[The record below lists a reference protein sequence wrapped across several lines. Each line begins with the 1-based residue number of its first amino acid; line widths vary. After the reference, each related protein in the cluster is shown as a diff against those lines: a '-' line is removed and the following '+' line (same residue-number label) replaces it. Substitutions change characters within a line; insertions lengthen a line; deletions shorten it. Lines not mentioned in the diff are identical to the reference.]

1 MDKEKIIP
9 LMKTAFFNEEETC
22 KRLADFI
29 NTIPRLSMGD
39 KCREFEKAFA
49 KYQSRK
55 YCILV
60 NSGGSA
66 NFLLLQALKN
76 MGKIKTGDNIAF
88 SSLTWSTNV
97 MPIIQHGMNPIP
109 LDCSI
114 SELNVTVD
122 ILREAIKKRKISAF
136 FSTNVLG
143 FASDLAAIKELCKE
157 SNILFIEDNCESL
170 GTEVNGIKTG
180 NFGLASTFSFFVA
193 HHMSTIEGGAICTD
207 DVELAKILIMSRAN
221 GWDRSLSFSQQ
232 QELRNKHGI
241 ESEFKSKYV
250 FYELAFN
257 FRPTEITGFI
267 GLEQLKYIE
276 EMFKTREKN
285 YLEVAEVM
293 KLNPE
298 LKTVNTNH
306 LSFVS
311 NFSIPVIS
319 DNIDKYINRFKDKVE
334 IRPLICGSIV
344 KQPFWRKYIGMDF
357 ELPGTNYLHKNSFYF
372 GNYPEMTQ
380 EDINI
385 IKGLLRG

>member
-306 LSFVS
+306 LSF
-311 NFSIPVIS
+311 
-319 DNIDKYINRFKDKVE
+319 
-334 IRPLICGSIV
+334 
-344 KQPFWRKYIGMDF
+344 
-357 ELPGTNYLHKNSFYF
+357 
-372 GNYPEMTQ
+372 
-380 EDINI
+380 
-385 IKGLLRG
+385 LRDA